1 MYQRHLGGLPPR
13 PILKLL
19 RGTSVPVASAKQHVS
34 KGFVDASVN
43 ELSVSKWTIT
53 GKQYW

>member
-19 RGTSVPVASAKQHVS
+19 RGTSVLVASAKQHVS